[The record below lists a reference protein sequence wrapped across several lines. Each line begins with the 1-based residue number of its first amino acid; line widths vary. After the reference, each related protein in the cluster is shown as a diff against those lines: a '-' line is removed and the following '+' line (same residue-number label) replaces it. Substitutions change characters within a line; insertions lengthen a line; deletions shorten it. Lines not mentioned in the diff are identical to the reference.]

1 MFQMLVWTSHSQNQ
15 PHSKST
21 SLKQSFETKN
31 VYKWMLKTDFNDFLR
46 MPNTSDSARTSS
58 TLPSRSWTEETG
70 REKSRSR
77 VIWSNQ
83 KWLEGKKFSNWRWEC
98 STVFLL
104 YVTKTIVKISFMY
117 SMLLRQILHLSVFDE
132 TISKICFRPLTNHY
146 LGR

>member
-1 MFQMLVWTSHSQNQ
+1 
-15 PHSKST
+15 
-21 SLKQSFETKN
+21 
-31 VYKWMLKTDFNDFLR
+31 

-117 SMLLRQILHLSVFDE
+117 SMLLRQILHLSVFDK
-132 TISKICFRPLTNHY
+132 TISKICFRPITNHY
-146 LGR
+146 LGRKIIFYNSQKIHLSILNFKIHVRYMKIDTVKSINTIFFYYLY